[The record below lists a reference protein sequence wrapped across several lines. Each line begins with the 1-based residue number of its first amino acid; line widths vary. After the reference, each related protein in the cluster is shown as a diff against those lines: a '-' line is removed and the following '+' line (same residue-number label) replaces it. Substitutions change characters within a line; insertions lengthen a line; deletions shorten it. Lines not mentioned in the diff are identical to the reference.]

1 MTLENTGLLAAM
13 EKRRSIRVL
22 KPAPDFD
29 YGLVER
35 ILKKAMLVHSA
46 FNMQSYRILH
56 LKGQENDRLWD
67 MVEDA
72 LFKKIGAEKFE
83 KTRMKDKISGFRN
96 GNGTLLFFEDE
107 DVVEEKGNIAKSYK
121 ETFPKWSQQGSGII
135 QYAIWLMLTA
145 EGLSASLQHYDNL
158 IIDTVRAT
166 WNIPENWAL
175 ISQMPYGI
183 ANEEPGEREFIPFG
197 QMTRFEG

>member
-1 MTLENTGLLAAM
+1 MNWKDAALWETM
-13 EKRRSIRVL
+13 MKRRSLRRLKEGGDFGEKDLEELLSAARRV
-22 KPAPDFD
+22 P
-29 YGLVER
+29 
-35 ILKKAMLVHSA
+35 SA
-46 FNMQSYRILH
+46 FNMQSYRVLP
-56 LKGQENDRLWD
+56 LR
-67 MVEDA
+67 
-72 LFKKIGAEKFE
+72 GAEHEAFWDLVGEVLMETIGEERFAKGRTGE
-83 KTRMKDKISGFRN
+83 KLQGFRN

-145 EGLSASLQHYDNL
+145 EGLAASLQHYDNL

-197 QMTRFEG
+197 QMARFEG